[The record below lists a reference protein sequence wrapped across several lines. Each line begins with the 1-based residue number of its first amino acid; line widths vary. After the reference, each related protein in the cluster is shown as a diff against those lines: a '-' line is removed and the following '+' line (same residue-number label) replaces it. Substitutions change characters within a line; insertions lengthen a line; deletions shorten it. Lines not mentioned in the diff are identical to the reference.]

1 MKLLLFSADVRE
13 AGRDVV
19 IKTSV
24 PYMVNK
30 PVDHLVRFCLY
41 LKGCKS
47 FFSEKKK
54 ICNMLHIKHIKL
66 LQKTHIIA
74 FSQDM
79 QKIFFN

>member
-1 MKLLLFSADVRE
+1 MFAGPRGSLMKLLSFSADVRE

-30 PVDHLVRFCLY
+30 PIDHLVRFCLY

-47 FFSEKKK
+47 FFSEKKERFATCY
-54 ICNMLHIKHIKL
+54 I
-66 LQKTHIIA
+66 
-74 FSQDM
+74 
-79 QKIFFN
+79 